1 MSKSNLKELT
11 QRSTIVTQN
20 AQEFVHEL
28 MSGKMSEEM
37 YAQARGTQHSI
48 YNLLEV
54 FAMKHGL
61 LNEFP
66 EIRRAPKIL
75 ADFKELWKSNEVPPV
90 TESTNRYPKHVFE
103 IGEDPQ
109 KLMAHIYV
117 RHMGD
122 LSGGQMIKKRAPG
135 QGSMYEFDCDI
146 KETKEK
152 IRAKTNDDMAE
163 EAKLCFQYATELFK
177 ELYAEKKETDQ

>member
-1 MSKSNLKELT
+1 
-11 QRSTIVTQN
+11 
-20 AQEFVHEL
+20 
-28 MSGKMSEEM
+28 MSGKMSNEM
-37 YAQARGTQHSI
+37 YATFLWNQHSI

-75 ADFKELWKSNEVPPV
+75 SDFKELWKSNEVPPV
-90 TESTNRYPKHVFE
+90 TESTNRYLKHVFE

-135 QGSMYEFDCDI
+135 QGSMYVFDCDI

>member
-1 MSKSNLKELT
+1 
-11 QRSTIVTQN
+11 
-20 AQEFVHEL
+20 
-28 MSGKMSEEM
+28 MSGKMSNEM
-37 YAQARGTQHSI
+37 YATFLWNQHSI

-66 EIRRAPKIL
+66 AIRRAPKIL
-75 ADFKELWKSNEVPPV
+75 SDFKELWKSNEMPTI
-90 TESTNRYPKHVFE
+90 TESTNKYLKHVFE
-103 IGEDPQ
+103 IGEDPE

-122 LSGGQMIKKRAPG
+122 LSGGQMIKKKAPG

-163 EAKLCFQYATELFK
+163 EAKKVFTFATRLFV
-177 ELYAEKKETDQ
+177 EMHDLMTSDLN

>member
-1 MSKSNLKELT
+1 
-11 QRSTIVTQN
+11 
-20 AQEFVHEL
+20 
-28 MSGKMSEEM
+28 MSEEM
-37 YAQARGTQHSI
+37 YAKFLWNQHSI

-90 TESTNRYPKHVFE
+90 TESTNRYLKHVFE

-122 LSGGQMIKKRAPG
+122 LSGGQQRGGPC
-135 QGSMYEFDCDI
+135 E
-146 KETKEK
+146 
-152 IRAKTNDDMAE
+152 N
-163 EAKLCFQYATELFK
+163 
-177 ELYAEKKETDQ
+177 